1 MPHRFARPLSAALA
15 AAVVLPLVACSDS
28 QDAAQNNSQLLAQEA
43 SSRTAAIGVD
53 PDSTEQRV
61 LGEIYR
67 QLLMSLGYDAGLADV
82 DERAEPDPVD
92 QLRTDDLDI
101 VVACTGPLL
110 ERRDA
115 GAASQVGTSGKEG
128 QELIDA
134 TYDALVGTLPGEI
147 STVDPS
153 PAQGCGQE
161 GSEGHE
167 DPKNQQRQDA
177 GHGAGRAGERN
188 AGGGAEL
195 PTNIIP
201 LFVDGKFDRWPV
213 YRINF
218 ITRIMSTG
226 DLEELTERVDDGE
239 STSAVAS
246 EWLRE
251 QAGINSPG
259 EPAETTD
266 ATAQPQVNGGV

>member
-15 AAVVLPLVACSDS
+15 AAGVLPLVACSDS

-167 DPKNQQRQDA
+167 DPKNQA

-226 DLEELTERVDDGE
+226 DLEGLTERVDDGE

>member
-1 MPHRFARPLSAALA
+1 MPHRFARPVSAALA
-15 AAVVLPLVACSDS
+15 AAVALPLVACSDS
-28 QDAAQNNSQLLAQEA
+28 QDAAQNNSQHLAQEA
-43 SSRTAAIGVD
+43 SSRTAAIGVE

-115 GAASQVGTSGKEG
+115 GAASQLGTSGKEG

-153 PAQGCGQE
+153 PAQGCGQ
-161 GSEGHE
+161 
-167 DPKNQQRQDA
+167 A
-177 GHGAGRAGERN
+177 GPASDGN

-195 PTNIIP
+195 PSNIIP
-201 LFVDGKFDRWPV
+201 LFVDGKFDRWSV

-239 STSAVAS
+239 SASAVAS
-246 EWLRE
+246 DWLRE